1 MIVDVSA
8 SADPRFA
15 KLCETSDGSLF
26 TSPPWIRVLERTYGF
41 DIRARMVLSGQGEP
55 IAAVAYAHIDDPRGA
70 RIVSLPFCDY
80 ADPFGD
86 PSHWLA
92 LRDCLIEHDKP
103 ITLRCARYH
112 FASDDHVL
120 VKKSEMARHENGLD
134 GGYASIVPL
143 FDNTV
148 MQNVRRS
155 ERSGVKVRYGTSGED
170 VERFYVLHERTRR
183 YKYGLLAQPLLLFH
197 HILEEFS
204 GACFI
209 GLAELDGLAIGGAL
223 YLQWNDVLY
232 YKFGASM
239 VEHLKFRPNEP
250 LATGALELASER
262 GLRAFDWG
270 VSDLQQPGLV
280 SFKRKFGPVE
290 SRVEVFSY
298 IPPDTKVEPKALEF
312 VTALSSLT
320 KVLTAA
326 NVPDDVYRSAGELL
340 YRYFC

>member
-15 KLCETSDGSLF
+15 KLCATSEGSLF

-41 DIRARMVLSGQGEP
+41 DIRARMVLNVEGEP
-55 IAAVAYAHIDDPRGA
+55 IAAVTYAQIDDPRGSQ
-70 RIVSLPFCDY
+70 IVSLPFCDY

-86 PSHWLA
+86 PSHWPA
-92 LRDCLIEHDKP
+92 LRDSLIVHDKP
-103 ITLRCARYH
+103 ITIRCARYH
-112 FASDDHVL
+112 FACDNDVL
-120 VKKSEMARHENGLD
+120 VKRSELARHENRLN

-155 ERSGVKVRYGTSGED
+155 ERSGVKVRYSTSGED
-170 VERFYVLHERTRR
+170 VERFYLLHERTRR
-183 YKYGLLAQPLLLFH
+183 HKYGLLAQPLLLFH

-209 GLAELDGLAIGGAL
+209 GIAELDGLAIAGAL
-223 YLQWNDVLY
+223 YLRWNDVLY
-232 YKFGASM
+232 YKFGASL
-239 VEHLKFRPNEP
+239 VEHLKVRPNEP
-250 LATGALELASER
+250 LATGALELASEL

-290 SRVEVFSY
+290 SRVNVFGY
-298 IPPDTKVEPKALEF
+298 IPPDTRAEPKATEF
-312 VTALSSLT
+312 ARVLGSLT
-320 KVLTAA
+320 KVLTAS